1 MEVLADVDPDLAAH
15 KLTEMNADLVI
26 AGLSQHVRVL
36 DISVMTGIH
45 EPDDAHSGEVGGYRL
60 IAKHSDSWDAIV
72 SILISLAAEHT
83 DHFQRLMRGCR
94 ALSHT
99 GFEEDVLNLPGAEE
113 QSAFDLFI
121 DREGRREKQGYVAPE
136 QARAFLE
143 SARSCGIPKVT
154 QSSSTEALQVA
165 GAALQTMRSQMQFV
179 FEHDSVVYRKRSE
192 ELSHLANTLISGC
205 PVQGRAFTT
214 HEASTAAASVCN
226 LGLENLGR
234 LADDLLLRADLI
246 EIFRVGW
253 TVLHRKV
260 CMYAASQLENVL
272 ADLRCA
278 DSDTQTD
285 IEALRLELIRGGRA
299 GMPWRAR
306 GAMDVLA
313 ILDTPSWAIL
323 LGLIDECPVRHA
335 ALPETN
341 IPRAKSVDA
350 SAFQFISENRHIA
363 SIHEFIRELP
373 QLLQP

>member
-1 MEVLADVDPDLAAH
+1 MEHLKDLLRQDRRILEKIVPQLPAEELHQVIQSSGLEECGELVMLATPEQLKQIFDLDLWRPPQAGKNEQFDMGRFGQWMEVLADVDPDLAAH

-72 SILISLAAEHT
+72 RILISLAAEHT

-154 QSSSTEALQVA
+154 RSSSTEALQVA

-192 ELSHLANTLISGC
+192 ELSHLANALISGC
-205 PVQGRAFTT
+205 PVQGGHLLPMKHPPLRPR
-214 HEASTAAASVCN
+214 SVIWVWRTWV
-226 LGLENLGR
+226 GLPM
-234 LADDLLLRADLI
+234 
-246 EIFRVGW
+246 
-253 TVLHRKV
+253 T
-260 CMYAASQLENVL
+260 CS
-272 ADLRCA
+272 CA
-278 DSDTQTD
+278 RT
-285 IEALRLELIRGGRA
+285 
-299 GMPWRAR
+299 
-306 GAMDVLA
+306 
-313 ILDTPSWAIL
+313 
-323 LGLIDECPVRHA
+323 
-335 ALPETN
+335 
-341 IPRAKSVDA
+341 
-350 SAFQFISENRHIA
+350 
-363 SIHEFIRELP
+363 
-373 QLLQP
+373 